1 MPNWVFNKI
10 TFKGRPQTLQRLAKF
25 LQSEESVFD
34 FNKVI
39 PCPAELMKDDWQ
51 NDKAKAAENVRNY
64 GYEGWYDWRVAKW
77 GTKWNLGKDARRTSG
92 GMHATLIYDFDTAW
106 SPPTEVI
113 DEIARRY
120 PSLTITHEYH
130 EEAGMYPSCI
140 RTYKE
145 GCDPTEEE
153 IENINLIDEN
163 D

>member
-10 TFKGRPQTLQRLAKF
+10 TVKGRVQTLQRLATLLK
-25 LQSEESVFD
+25 SDESVFD

-39 PCPAELMKDDWQ
+39 PCPEELMKDDWQ

-77 GTKWNLGKDARRTSG
+77 GTKWNTDSSARVVSG

-106 SPPTEVI
+106 SPPTELVE
-113 DEIARRY
+113 EIARRF
-120 PSLTITHEYH
+120 PSLTIQHEYH

-140 RTYKE
+140 RTYKGGE
-145 GCDPTEEE
+145 VSEEE